1 MKEVQKRYVCTEC
14 GHTES
19 KWMGRCPECNSW
31 NTFEEEIVSSP
42 NKSKIG
48 VSSPSLDNK
57 VRKLSEIKSDDA
69 IRLSTGFDELDRV
82 LGGGVMLPSSVLIG
96 GEPGIGKSTLMLEM
110 LSFLSTANDV
120 LYVSGEES
128 PSQVKLRGE
137 RLGLNLTNISIFC
150 DTRLEILEETIE
162 KLQPKIIIVDSLQ
175 TLYSS
180 SVASMQGS
188 LNQIRTCCLM
198 LSNIAKRSGCS
209 IFFVAHVTKA
219 GSIAGPKVVE
229 HMVDTVLY
237 FESAENGIRLLR
249 AAKNRFG
256 SVDEIG
262 LFEMDDKGL
271 HGLKDPCEVFLSSR
285 SDDELP
291 PGIAFT
297 SIVEGSRAFVVEIQ
311 ALVVPAKSGLQ
322 RIYSDKIDIARVSR
336 IAAILERHTDLK
348 LTDQDIYVNVAGGIR
363 LNDVSIE
370 LPLALALYSSKI
382 NRSLPA
388 KLVSF
393 GELSLAGEVR
403 NVPFLD
409 RKHKAASDLG
419 FELVV
424 SPFAKGR
431 KNSESF
437 VSVKSIKSAVI
448 SAFGLKQ

>member
-1 MKEVQKRYVCTEC
+1 
-14 GHTES
+14 
-19 KWMGRCPECNSW
+19 
-31 NTFEEEIVSSP
+31 
-42 NKSKIG
+42 
-48 VSSPSLDNK
+48 
-57 VRKLSEIKSDDA
+57 
-69 IRLSTGFDELDRV
+69 
-82 LGGGVMLPSSVLIG
+82 
-96 GEPGIGKSTLMLEM
+96 
-110 LSFLSTANDV
+110 
-120 LYVSGEES
+120 
-128 PSQVKLRGE
+128 
-137 RLGLNLTNISIFC
+137 
-150 DTRLEILEETIE
+150 
-162 KLQPKIIIVDSLQ
+162 
-175 TLYSS
+175 
-180 SVASMQGS
+180 
-188 LNQIRTCCLM
+188 M
-198 LSNIAKRSGCS
+198 LSNIAKRSGSS
-209 IFFVAHVTKA
+209 IFFVAHVTKE

-382 NRSLPA
+382 NKSLPA